1 MTWIFLMMLG
11 MIIGS
16 IIIERILPQP
26 TKDRLG
32 AAICWCMMALTM
44 SFLTLSA
51 FGLIYITVTE
61 YLLPRLSS

>member
-32 AAICWCMMALTM
+32 AVICWCMMALTM

-51 FGLIYITVTE
+51 VGLIFVTVTN
-61 YLLPRLSS
+61 YVLPLFSS

>member
-11 MIIGS
+11 MITGS

-32 AAICWCMMALTM
+32 AVICWCMMALTM

-51 FGLIYITVTE
+51 CGLVYITVTE
-61 YLLPRLSS
+61 YLPRLFS

>member
-11 MIIGS
+11 MIVGS

-32 AAICWCMMALTM
+32 AVICWCMMALTM

-51 FGLIYITVTE
+51 FGLVYITVTE
-61 YLLPRLSS
+61 YLPRLFS

>member
-16 IIIERILPQP
+16 IVIERILPQQ

-32 AAICWCMMALTM
+32 AVICWCMMALTM

-51 FGLIYITVTE
+51 CGLVYITVTE